1 MALTIPSIDFGRFH
15 EQLFQRQQTRVE
27 SPLVGDLQPLAFC
40 LPNNQ
45 AVTYR
50 LVNGVVGIEMSLA
63 NDAVTVIEMN
73 DAAFAAFASEYLT
86 APGLQIQQMIS
97 FRRGDYGQFDAWEPV
112 LRSLYS
118 QRPIYDPN
126 QVPTDVLDT
135 AFIWGSS
142 STVEIADFLH
152 AFGFAVVRNVFSPAE
167 VDAFDRE
174 IDRLTA
180 LASPSDGQSWWVQG
194 AAGDDRVC
202 QLHYTSLLSELFAG
216 LESDDR
222 MQSLV
227 NEVDQSF
234 VPHPEIGNGH
244 FAVVKNPGVT
254 GGLTDLP
261 WHVDCGLGGHPV
273 LCPSLHI
280 GVQIR
285 AMNEHSGEMKF
296 LAGSHLACVPRPT
309 KDQLSSLP
317 VVTVHAEP
325 GDITLHFPDA
335 LHAAPPPNGSG
346 EGRRT
351 LYLSYG
357 RPELSTVFGYK
368 QGYDQML
375 FKGDG
380 HVEFN
385 Y

>member
-1 MALTIPSIDFGRFH
+1 MALTVPTIEFGQFH
-15 EQLFQRQQTRVE
+15 EQLFLKGQLRVT
-27 SPLVGDLQPLAFC
+27 SSLIGPLQPIAFQ

-50 LVNGVVGIEMSLA
+50 VVNGVLGMEMSVA
-63 NDAVTVIEMN
+63 SDASTVIEMN
-73 DAAFAAFASEYLT
+73 EAAFAAFASEYLT
-86 APGLQIQQMIS
+86 APGLQIQQMIR
-97 FRRGDYGQFDAWEPV
+97 FQKGEYAQFDAWEPV

-118 QRPIYDPN
+118 DRPIYEP
-126 QVPTDVLDT
+126 QSVPTDVLST
-135 AFIWGSS
+135 EFVWGKSS
-142 STVEIADFLH
+142 AVEIADFLQ
-152 AFGFAVVRNVFSPAE
+152 AFGFAVVRKVFSASE
-167 VDAFDRE
+167 TETFDRE
-174 IDRLTA
+174 IDRLVTE
-180 LASPSDGQSWWVQG
+180 ASSEDGQSWWVQG
-194 AAGDDRVC
+194 QDGVDRVC
-202 QLHYTSLLSELFAG
+202 QLHYTSLSSDLFAG
-216 LESDDR
+216 LETDQR
-222 MQSLV
+222 LQALV
-227 NEVDQSF
+227 QEVDPSLIA
-234 VPHPEIGNGH
+234 HPEIGNGH
-244 FAVVKNPGVT
+244 FAVLKNPGVS

-280 GVQIR
+280 GIQVR
-285 AMNEHSGEMKF
+285 AMNDQSGEMKF

-309 KDQLSSLP
+309 NSHLATLP

-335 LHAAPPPNGSG
+335 LHAAPPPLGNG

-357 RPELSTVFGYK
+357 RPELSSVFGFK

-375 FKGDG
+375 FQGDG